1 MIIFYRRSYS
11 KDGNSCNIP
20 ILDWTNCEIDMYCR
34 WCPDTSLVMEKPEW
48 EIFKESNRTEQH
60 SRCADDQ

>member
-11 KDGNSCNIP
+11 NDGDSLNIP

-34 WCPDTSLVMEKPEW
+34 WRPDASLVMEKPEW
-48 EIFKESNRTEQH
+48 ESFKESHRIEQH
-60 SRCADDQ
+60 SICADDQ

>member
-11 KDGNSCNIP
+11 KDGDSRNIP

-34 WCPDTSLVMEKPEW
+34 WRPDASLVMEKRAW
-48 EIFKESNRTEQH
+48 ESYKESKRIQKH
-60 SRCADDQ
+60 SKCADEK